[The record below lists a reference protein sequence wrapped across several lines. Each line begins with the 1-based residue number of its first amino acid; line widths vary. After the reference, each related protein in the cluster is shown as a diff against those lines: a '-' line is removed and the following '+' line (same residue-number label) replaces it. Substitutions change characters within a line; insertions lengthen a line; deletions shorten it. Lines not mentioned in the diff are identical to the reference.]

1 MRTLKMMCLF
11 TAMCVTT
18 MSLALPALAQEKS
31 LDSVNIKPGK
41 AGFQMLPG
49 TFDASSPT
57 YDRIYG
63 NDVDAACGAPML
75 DSANN
80 GMAFDIFCIEVTDS
94 APVEIIVD
102 PTLTTISDTVLT
114 LYCDPFDPMA
124 PALNVVAYD
133 DDDGMGTLSALT
145 ASDDIRLVPG
155 REYWVVV
162 STYGAGMY
170 GSFTVQLSDNAAPC
184 GGVAVDGATW
194 GDLKGMYR

>member
-1 MRTLKMMCLF
+1 MRTLKMMYLF
-11 TAMCVTT
+11 MALCATT
-18 MSLALPALAQEKS
+18 MGLAQPAVAQEKS
-31 LDSVNIKPGK
+31 LDSVDIKPGL

-49 TFDASSPT
+49 ALNALSPI

-63 NDVDAACGAPML
+63 SDVDVSCGAPAM

-80 GMAFDIFCIEVTDS
+80 GMAFDIFCIEVTDGE
-94 APVEIIVD
+94 PVEIIVD
-102 PTLTTISDTVLT
+102 PALTTISDTVLT

-124 PALNVVAYD
+124 PTLNVVAYD

-170 GSFTVQLSDNAAPC
+170 GSFTVHLSDNAAPC
-184 GGVAVDGATW
+184 GGVAIDGATW

>member
-1 MRTLKMMCLF
+1 ML
-11 TAMCVTT
+11 TAFRWLIRLVTGAIALGLVVLLLAYWILSR
-18 MSLALPALAQEKS
+18 SLVDYSE
-31 LDSVNIKPGK
+31 DFSVRGI
-41 AGFQMLPG
+41 
-49 TFDASSPT
+49 
-57 YDRIYG
+57 
-63 NDVDAACGAPML
+63 
-75 DSANN
+75 
-80 GMAFDIFCIEVTDS
+80 S